1 MPARATEE
9 RAMPSEST
17 ALPADR
23 SDPPAG
29 SGVLSRCRTAA
40 RRTPASVWNDD
51 VSDWAAALTYYA
63 ILALV
68 PALLV
73 TVTVIGMANPDATE
87 SLIRD
92 IASVAPAESGTALRE
107 TLEHAVQGT
116 SAVWIL
122 LVTGTVSSLWSASSY
137 LAVFRRAM
145 HAMHHVQDA
154 RPALR
159 KAHIIVV
166 TAICLLL
173 LLMTSAVALVITG
186 PMARGLGNRLGMGP
200 VGEAA
205 WSALKWPL
213 LVCLVALLI
222 MILFHTGPPVAKGV
236 RRSLPGGVFAGFL
249 WLTASAGFA
258 FYATNIASYSRLY
271 GSLAGV
277 VVFLVWVWFAN
288 LSLLAGAQFN
298 VELRRLDG
306 RGPDRPHPRAARTR
320 PVPDVSRTE
329 AT

>member
-1 MPARATEE
+1 
-9 RAMPSEST
+9 
-17 ALPADR
+17 
-23 SDPPAG
+23 
-29 SGVLSRCRTAA
+29 
-40 RRTPASVWNDD
+40 VWNDD

-73 TVTVIGMANPDATE
+73 TVTLIGLANPEATQ

-92 IASVAPAESGTALRE
+92 ISSVAPAESGTALQE
-107 TLEHAVQGT
+107 TLERAVRGT
-116 SAVWIL
+116 SALWIL

-145 HAMHHVQDA
+145 HAMHQVKDS

-159 KAHIIVV
+159 KAHLNVV

-173 LLMTSAVALVITG
+173 LLLTSAVALVLTG
-186 PMARGLGNRLGMGP
+186 SMARGLSDWLGMGS
-200 VGEAA
+200 VGEAL

-213 LVCLVALLI
+213 LLCLVALLI
-222 MILFHTGPPVAKGV
+222 MILFHTGPAVAKGV
-236 RRSLPGGVFAGFL
+236 RRALPGGVLAAFL

-298 VELRRLDG
+298 VELRRLQG
-306 RGPDRPHPRAARTR
+306 RGPAQPHPRGPRR
-320 PVPDVSRTE
+320 P
-329 AT
+329 

>member
-1 MPARATEE
+1 
-9 RAMPSEST
+9 MPSEPT
-17 ALPADR
+17 APPADR
-23 SDPPAG
+23 SGPPEA
-29 SGVLSRCRTAA
+29 SGVLARYRTAL

-73 TVTVIGMANPDATE
+73 TVTLIGIANPDATE

-92 IASVAPAESGTALRE
+92 IASVAPAESGAALRD

-145 HAMHHVQDA
+145 HAMHAVRDV

-159 KAHIIVV
+159 KAHIIVM

-173 LLMTSAVALVITG
+173 LLMTSAVALVVTG
-186 PMARGLGNRLGMGP
+186 PMARGLGRRLGMGP
-200 VGEAA
+200 AGEAV

-213 LVCLVALLI
+213 LVCLVAMLI
-222 MILFHTGPPVAKGV
+222 MILFHSGPRVAKGV
-236 RRSLPGGVFAGFL
+236 RRSLPGGVFAAFL
-249 WLTASAGFA
+249 WMTASAGFA

-298 VELRRLDG
+298 VELRRLAG
-306 RGPDRPHPRAARTR
+306 RGPERPHPRAARTR
-320 PVPDVSRTE
+320 PVTE
-329 AT
+329 SPRPEGS

>member
-1 MPARATEE
+1 
-9 RAMPSEST
+9 MPSEPT
-17 ALPADR
+17 APPADR
-23 SDPPAG
+23 GGPPRAPG
-29 SGVLSRCRTAA
+29 ALRRFRTAL
-40 RRTPASVWNDD
+40 RRTPVSVWNDD

-73 TVTVIGMANPDATE
+73 TVTLIGLANPDATQ
-87 SLIRD
+87 SLIQD
-92 IASVAPAESGTALRE
+92 ISSIAPAESGAALRE

-116 SAVWIL
+116 SALWIL

-145 HAMHHVQDA
+145 HAMHHVKDS

-159 KAHIIVV
+159 KAHINVV

-173 LLMTSAVALVITG
+173 LLLTSAVALVLTG
-186 PMARGLGNRLGMGP
+186 PMARGLADWLGMGS
-200 VGEAA
+200 VGEALWA
-205 WSALKWPL
+205 ALKWPL
-213 LVCLVALLI
+213 LLCLVTMLI
-222 MILFHTGPPVAKGV
+222 MILFHTGPASARGV
-236 RRSLPGGVFAGFL
+236 RRSMPGGALAAFL

-288 LSLLAGAQFN
+288 LSLLTGAQFN
-298 VELRRLDG
+298 VELRRLEG
-306 RGPDRPHPRAARTR
+306 RGPAQRHPRVARR
-320 PVPDVSRTE
+320 SLPD
-329 AT
+329 

>member
-1 MPARATEE
+1 
-9 RAMPSEST
+9 MPSEPT
-17 ALPADR
+17 APPADR
-23 SDPPAG
+23 SGPAPAPG
-29 SGVLSRCRTAA
+29 ALARCRTAL

-68 PALLV
+68 PALLI
-73 TVTVIGMANPDATE
+73 TVTLIGLANPEATTA
-87 SLIRD
+87 LIQD
-92 IASVAPAESGTALRE
+92 ISEVAPAESGAALRE
-107 TLEHAVQGT
+107 TLGHAVEGT
-116 SAVWIL
+116 SALWL
-122 LVTGTVSSLWSASSY
+122 LLLTGTVSSLWSASSY

-145 HAMHHVQDA
+145 HAMHHVKDS

-159 KAHIIVV
+159 KAHINVV

-173 LLMTSAVALVITG
+173 LLLASAVALVLTG
-186 PMARGLGNRLGMGP
+186 PMARGLADWLGMGS
-200 VGEAA
+200 VGEAVWA
-205 WSALKWPL
+205 AMKWPL
-213 LVCLVALLI
+213 LVCLVTMLI
-222 MILFHTGPPVAKGV
+222 MILFHTGPAVAKGV
-236 RRSLPGGVFAGFL
+236 RRALPGGVFAAVL

-306 RGPDRPHPRAARTR
+306 RGPGHPHPRAARR
-320 PVPDVSRTE
+320 PLPS
-329 AT
+329 